1 MNNKIGTI
9 GSLIN
14 AVTVLGFAIFI
25 IIGWSFGEFF
35 ICILLALSFI
45 CMIGALYTECP
56 NEKKAA
62 GIVAV
67 TFTAVYAVLIVI
79 VYYTQCSTVVNEQLG
94 KDVDRILNYS
104 HMGLMFNLDML
115 GYGVMA
121 LATFFIGL
129 TINVKNKKD
138 KALKVLLLLHGG
150 FFPGCFILP
159 MTGLFLKSAGSE
171 SSGGA
176 FALVIWCLYFLP
188 IGILSYLHFREN
200 GKGFYSL

>member
-62 GIVAV
+62 
-67 TFTAVYAVLIVI
+67 
-79 VYYTQCSTVVNEQLG
+79 
-94 KDVDRILNYS
+94 
-104 HMGLMFNLDML
+104 
-115 GYGVMA
+115 
-121 LATFFIGL
+121 
-129 TINVKNKKD
+129 
-138 KALKVLLLLHGG
+138 
-150 FFPGCFILP
+150 
-159 MTGLFLKSAGSE
+159 
-171 SSGGA
+171 
-176 FALVIWCLYFLP
+176 
-188 IGILSYLHFREN
+188 
-200 GKGFYSL
+200 